1 MLSHVQL
8 SVAPW
13 TVACQ
18 ASLSMELSRQE
29 YLNVLPCLPPGGLP
43 DPGMEPASPAL
54 AGGFFTTN
62 TSWEIHTPFIVINIG
77 YIPHAVGIK

>member
-8 SVAPW
+8 SAAPW

-18 ASLSMELSRQE
+18 ASLFMELSRQE
-29 YLNVLPCLPPGGLP
+29 YLSVLPCLPPGDLP

-62 TSWEIHTPFIVINIG
+62 NSWEIHTPFIVINIG